1 MRASIVFFFVKIM
14 LPRVPNI
21 EKSVLLQYD
30 ISKLNTQSMIYG
42 FSTNIRRLKGVN
54 QQDWNSAQVMPNITL
69 ATSYEHRKMD
79 GFVYQCKK

>member
-1 MRASIVFFFVKIM
+1 
-14 LPRVPNI
+14 
-21 EKSVLLQYD
+21 
-30 ISKLNTQSMIYG
+30 MIYG